1 VLALFDPDPAR
12 AAAHYEALRERLV
25 RFFAWKS
32 VRTPEECAD
41 ETIDRVA
48 QRLAGGEEIKAGE
61 PARYFHGV
69 ARNVLREYWA
79 REQREARHRALW
91 PREALVQPPEA
102 PAAQCLHRCLEALAP
117 ETRRLALE
125 YYDGTG
131 GERIASRRAMAARL
145 GVPIAALRVRM
156 HRPAGAPGGLH
167 RALSRSRSGNVSRFP
182 LTNGRG
188 RRGWKWTGLTA
199 GSAGT
204 CWATSRPRRR
214 SGSSSSTWRATRPW
228 RSSKRLKTT

>member
-1 VLALFDPDPAR
+1 MTGTLTERGLSAVLALFDPDPAR

-145 GVPIAALRVRM
+145 GVPVAALRVRM
-156 HRPAGAPGGLH
+156 HRLRVRLEACTARCLGAAPETFRG
-167 RALSRSRSGNVSRFP
+167 SRSPMDEDDEDGSGRD
-182 LTNGRG
+182 
-188 RRGWKWTGLTA
+188 
-199 GSAGT
+199 
-204 CWATSRPRRR
+204 
-214 SGSSSSTWRATRPW
+214 
-228 RSSKRLKTT
+228 